1 MKKWSLNF
9 FLLVLKNS
17 MANKW
22 LVFLKSW
29 RAKHPKV
36 SMKMAMKSA
45 AVEWRKAKG
54 AGGAGGAAAKSKK
67 RGKKKK

>member
-9 FLLVLKNS
+9 FLLVLKDS

-22 LVFLKSW
+22 LAFLKSW
-29 RAKHPKV
+29 RAKNPKV

-54 AGGAGGAAAKSKK
+54 AGGAKAAKSKK